1 MSQHNTRVF
10 LDVGTPVKSGIYFHR
25 TPSTTS
31 TVTKPPTSQNTKQAT
46 PSVPLASTSQRSK
59 FTFTIPL
66 KSKGV
71 SSKSDLNKTKTEER
85 ELEEKSKASDGMENL
100 STGEISKVKPD
111 LKSPITSVAKKLET
125 VSESELLQTA
135 TKPEESGEKEE
146 LKEPIMQSSPVK
158 KEVKGKADSPLKK
171 PRPPHL
177 FIPRPVAQ
185 ATLGKGTASSASK

>member
-1 MSQHNTRVF
+1 M
-10 LDVGTPVKSGIYFHR
+10 
-25 TPSTTS
+25 
-31 TVTKPPTSQNTKQAT
+31 TKPPTSQNTKQTT
-46 PSVPLASTSQRSK
+46 PSVPLASPSQRSK

-66 KSKGV
+66 KSKGGT
-71 SSKSDLNKTKTEER
+71 SKSDLNKTKTEER
-85 ELEEKSKASDGMENL
+85 ELEEKSEKSKTSDGMESL
-100 STGEISKVKPD
+100 STGEISKV
-111 LKSPITSVAKKLET
+111 KSPITSVAKKLET

-185 ATLGKGTASSASK
+185 ATLGKGTAPSASK

>member
-1 MSQHNTRVF
+1 M
-10 LDVGTPVKSGIYFHR
+10 
-25 TPSTTS
+25 
-31 TVTKPPTSQNTKQAT
+31 
-46 PSVPLASTSQRSK
+46 ASPSQRSK

-71 SSKSDLNKTKTEER
+71 TSKSDVNKTKTEER
-85 ELEEKSKASDGMENL
+85 ELEEKSEKSKASDGMESL

-158 KEVKGKADSPLKK
+158 KDVKGKA
-171 PRPPHL
+171 RPPHL

-185 ATLGKGTASSASK
+185 ATLGKGTPSASK

>member
-1 MSQHNTRVF
+1 MLVFF
-10 LDVGTPVKSGIYFHR
+10 LDVGTPVKTGIYFHR

-46 PSVPLASTSQRSK
+46 PSVPLASPSQRSK

-71 SSKSDLNKTKTEER
+71 TSKSDLNKTNTEGR
-85 ELEEKSKASDGMENL
+85 ELEEKSEKGKASDGMESL

-111 LKSPITSVAKKLET
+111 LKSPITSAAKKLET
-125 VSESELLQTA
+125 VPESELLQTA
-135 TKPEESGEKEE
+135 TKPEGVKEE

-177 FIPRPVAQ
+177 FIPRSVAQ
-185 ATLGKGTASSASK
+185 ATQGKGTTPSASK